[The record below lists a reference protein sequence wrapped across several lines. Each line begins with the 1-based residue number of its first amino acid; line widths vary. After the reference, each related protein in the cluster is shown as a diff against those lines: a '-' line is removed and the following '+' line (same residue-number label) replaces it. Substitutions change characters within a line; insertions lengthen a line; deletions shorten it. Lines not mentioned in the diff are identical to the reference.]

1 MKTFKTRVLGALAA
15 IGLITGAGLALAQ
28 VQIPT
33 PQSMGVNDRIQ
44 VIPNGQPSAQSVYG
58 NLTQLRAWLL
68 GGASAH
74 SGTPALTSCGT
85 GTPAISGTDSAG
97 TVTAGTSATGCVVTF
112 ASPYVGVPYCV
123 VTSQVAPG
131 TSTPAYSVTA
141 TAITLVQASQSGNKW
156 DYICVARV
164 GG

>member
-1 MKTFKTRVLGALAA
+1 MKKKILAIVGGLGLMVAA
-15 IGLITGAGLALAQ
+15 AVAIAQ
-28 VQIPT
+28 TVQVPA

-58 NLTQLRAWLL
+58 TLTQLRAWVL
-68 GGASAH
+68 GGASGH
-74 SGTPALTSCGT
+74 SGTPVLTSCGT
-85 GTPAISGTDSAG
+85 GSPAISGSDSAG
-97 TVTAGTSATGCVVTF
+97 TVTAGTNATGCVITF
-112 ASPYVGVPYCV
+112 AAAYVGVPYCV

-156 DYICVARV
+156 DYICVARA